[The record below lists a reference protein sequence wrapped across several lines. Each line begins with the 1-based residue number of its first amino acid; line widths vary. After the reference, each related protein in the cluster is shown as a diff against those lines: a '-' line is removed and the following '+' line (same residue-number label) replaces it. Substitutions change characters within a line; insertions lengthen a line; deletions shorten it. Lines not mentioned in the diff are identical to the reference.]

1 MMVYATVFKTDYPG
15 HYCKKQWLKKPE
27 ETLINY
33 YYWLN
38 DGKTN
43 ELKLNILSKLAK
55 AENFTTKICLLVF

>member
-1 MMVYATVFKTDYPG
+1 MAYATVFKTDYPG
-15 HYCKKQWLKKPE
+15 HYCKKQWLKKTE

-38 DGKTN
+38 DGKTMN
-43 ELKLNILSKLAK
+43 WNNILSKLAK